1 MSTTILSKIRVLLV
15 DDEPLT
21 RKFVSELLRQIGIH
35 QIHEATD
42 GKSAL
47 VEAITFQPDLVL
59 SDIHMQPMDG
69 IAFVKK
75 LRALPNPYFAHVP
88 VIMMTADTTKE
99 TLSEVLPLGIK
110 GYMIKPPTLEA
121 MRAKIKAALN

>member
-1 MSTTILSKIRVLLV
+1 MAVILSKVRVLLV
-15 DDEPLT
+15 DDEAIM
-21 RKFVSELLRQIGIH
+21 RRFVSELLLQIGIH
-35 QIHEATD
+35 QVHEAAD

-47 VEAITFQPDLVL
+47 VEAIKFQPDLVL
-59 SDIHMQPMDG
+59 SDIHMEPMDG

-75 LRALPNPYFAHVP
+75 LRALPNPYFAHIP

-99 TLSEVLPLGIK
+99 TLSEALPLGIK

-121 MRAKIKAALN
+121 MKAKIKAAMG

>member
-1 MSTTILSKIRVLLV
+1 MTTTILSKIRVLLV
-15 DDEPLT
+15 DDEPIM

-35 QIHEATD
+35 QIHEAAD

-59 SDIHMQPMDG
+59 SDIHMQPMNG

-75 LRALPNPYFAHVP
+75 LRALPKSYFAHVP

-110 GYMIKPPTLEA
+110 AYMIKPPTLEA
-121 MRAKIKAALN
+121 MKAKIKAALN